1 MQEAVYGTILGGQE
15 GQKFLSRAK
24 ESPFFIQPVF
34 RDDGFFMLV
43 SQFQA
48 DQHFLMAYLEDYK
61 MDPTAASP
69 LLTFS
74 VFTDYADELDLSL
87 VRSEV
92 VNQGINDDE
101 AVKVINGMMSAYTQ
115 DDEYE
120 QVHNFNQTPEK
131 FDVDDYIS
139 RQNQRWKL
147 WWS

>member
-1 MQEAVYGTILGGQE
+1 M
-15 GQKFLSRAK
+15 
-24 ESPFFIQPVF
+24 F

-74 VFTDYADELDLSL
+74 VFTDYADDLDLSL

-101 AVKVINGMMSAYTQ
+101 AVKVINGMMTAYTQ

-139 RQNQRWKL
+139 RQNQRWKV
-147 WWS
+147 